1 MFNKFKK
8 QQLFFPDCL
17 FLLVELVDLLEH
29 LRLVS
34 GFNWLQSLR
43 FNFFIFLFEIVVQL
57 IKVNAVG
64 SYQVVWRDVFVL
76 VVVDYVVL
84 VLADYVHS
92 AEHIKCVIYAS
103 LHVFE
108 VHFLANL
115 TNYHKRALT

>member
-1 MFNKFKK
+1 M
-8 QQLFFPDCL
+8 
-17 FLLVELVDLLEH
+17 
-29 LRLVS
+29 
-34 GFNWLQSLR
+34 
-43 FNFFIFLFEIVVQL
+43 
-57 IKVNAVG
+57 
-64 SYQVVWRDVFVL
+64 FVL

-115 TNYHKRALT
+115 AEIFVHVEYFVCNLSTGDHGPFADLLEDRLAQEDKLLVLLVFLIIRILLATTRRLLLLSFSR